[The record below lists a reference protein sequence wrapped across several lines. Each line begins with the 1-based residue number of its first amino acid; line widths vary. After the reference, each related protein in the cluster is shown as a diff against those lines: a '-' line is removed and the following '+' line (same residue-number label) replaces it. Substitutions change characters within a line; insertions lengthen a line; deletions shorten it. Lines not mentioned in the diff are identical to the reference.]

1 MIENTPNYKREALI
15 LAGGLGTRLK
25 YTVPDKPKCLAP
37 VAGQPFLDFVV
48 DHAIKNGVEHIV
60 FCLGYMASLIESH
73 VQERYSGH
81 VAITIVLEE
90 EALGTGG
97 AIKNGAKY
105 IKGDRFFALNGD
117 SLFAIAYDDLE
128 MGNNEQDII
137 ATIGLKPMV
146 NFERYGTVI
155 LDDKG
160 MIQSFLEK
168 QAMESGLIN
177 GGTYLINKE
186 KFLNLEL
193 PEKFSMEKDV
203 LEVYSSQNQIGGVI
217 SDAYFIDIG
226 IPEDFEKASQDL
238 ANHPLIF
245 EE

>member
-1 MIENTPNYKREALI
+1 MVENTPYYKREALI

-25 YTVPDKPKCLAP
+25 STVPDKPKCLAP

-128 MGNNEQDII
+128 MSNNEQDII

-160 MIQSFLEK
+160 MIQSFFGKTSHGIGPHQWRNIPDQQGEVF
-168 QAMESGLIN
+168 ESRIACKIFDRERRVGSLFFAKSN
-177 GGTYLINKE
+177 WG
-186 KFLNLEL
+186 
-193 PEKFSMEKDV
+193 S
-203 LEVYSSQNQIGGVI
+203 
-217 SDAYFIDIG
+217 YF
-226 IPEDFEKASQDL
+226 
-238 ANHPLIF
+238 
-245 EE
+245 

>member
-1 MIENTPNYKREALI
+1 MKS
-15 LAGGLGTRLK
+15 
-25 YTVPDKPKCLAP
+25 TVPDKPKCLAP

-117 SLFAIAYDDLE
+117 SLLPLH
-128 MGNNEQDII
+128 M
-137 ATIGLKPMV
+137 TIWRWVIMSKTLLQLLALNQWSTLRDMV
-146 NFERYGTVI
+146 QLFWMT
-155 LDDKG
+155 
-160 MIQSFLEK
+160 
-168 QAMESGLIN
+168 
-177 GGTYLINKE
+177 KE
-186 KFLNLEL
+186 
-193 PEKFSMEKDV
+193 
-203 LEVYSSQNQIGGVI
+203 
-217 SDAYFIDIG
+217 
-226 IPEDFEKASQDL
+226 
-238 ANHPLIF
+238 
-245 EE
+245 